1 MSKYVAVTLLSAC
14 LALTFTVGLGALT
27 GINVVK
33 PAPILHKDVLVKAP
47 TFDLLPPADF

>member
-1 MSKYVAVTLLSAC
+1 MSKYVAVSLLGAW
-14 LALTFTVGLGALT
+14 LVLTFTVGLTAMT

-33 PAPILHKDVLVKAP
+33 PGAAVHKEVLMKAP

>member
-1 MSKYVAVTLLSAC
+1 MSKYLAMTLLSAG
-14 LALTFTVGLGALT
+14 LVLSFTVGLTALT

-33 PAPILHKDVLVKAP
+33 PGSAVHKDVLVKAP